1 MRKRTK
7 GGRWI
12 SIRSLRS
19 DAGTRVRCHCL
30 LLRKREFPTNEMKM
44 KIRIFSALLTLC
56 MVFPA
61 AAAQEERKKSEN
73 LVLDRVVAVVNSEVV
88 TRLDLD
94 EQVKVATQQL
104 KRQGTP
110 LPARDVLERQLLE
123 RLVTAKVLAQTAK
136 ETGLRVDD
144 TQLQRS
150 IERIAQE
157 NKASPEAFR
166 KMLEADGI
174 DFNRFREE
182 LRNEILI
189 ARLKE
194 REVDS
199 KILIT
204 DAEIDNYLKNQQSQ
218 GGKDDECNLS
228 HILILVPEQA
238 SPEQIQAKR
247 VVAEKALD
255 QIKGG
260 ADFRQVSAGVSDAQ
274 NALDGGPLGWRPA
287 ARLPQIFV
295 DSVKNMKVGDVS
307 QVLRSANGFHIIK
320 LTDKRGNETPVII
333 QQTHARHILIRLSE
347 VVSEA
352 EAKQRLT
359 NLKERIENGTS
370 FTELARLQSEDAS
383 ASRGGD
389 LGWLSPGDTVP
400 EFERAMTGLE
410 PGQVSDPVQ
419 SPFGWHLIQVVERRS
434 EDMSKERQRV
444 LARQSI
450 RTRKADEAYQ
460 EWVRQQRDRAYV
472 ELRLDEH

>member
-1 MRKRTK
+1 VL
-7 GGRWI
+7 I
-12 SIRSLRS
+12 L
-19 DAGTRVRCHCL
+19 
-30 LLRKREFPTNEMKM
+30 
-44 KIRIFSALLTLC
+44 
-56 MVFPA
+56 A
-61 AAAQEERKKSEN
+61 AAHAASGAPGDRKKDEG
-73 LVLDRVVAVVNSEVV
+73 VALDRIVAVVNSDVV

-94 EQVKVATQQL
+94 EQIKVATQQL

-123 RLVTAKVLAQTAK
+123 RLITAKVLTQTAK

-157 NKASPEAFR
+157 NKATPEAFR
-166 KMLEADGI
+166 KTLEGEGI

-189 ARLKE
+189 TRLKE

-204 DAEIDNYLKNQQSQ
+204 DAEIDNYLKNQQGQ
-218 GGKDDECNLS
+218 AGKDDEYNLS
-228 HILILVPEQA
+228 HILVLVPEQA
-238 SPEQIQAKR
+238 SPEKIQAKR
-247 VVAEKALD
+247 VIADKALE
-255 QIKGG
+255 QLKGG
-260 ADFRQVSAGVSDAQ
+260 SDFRQVSAGVSDAP
-274 NALDGGPLGWRPA
+274 NALDGGALGWRQA
-287 ARLPQIFV
+287 AKLPQIFV
-295 DSVKNMKVGDVS
+295 EAVKNMKVGDVS
-307 QVLRSANGFHIIK
+307 AVLRSANGFHIIK
-320 LTDKRGNETPVII
+320 LTDKRGNDSPVII
-333 QQTHARHILIRLSE
+333 QQTHARHILIRLNE
-347 VVSEA
+347 VVSES

-359 NLKERIENGTS
+359 NLKERVENGTS
-370 FTELARLQSEDAS
+370 FAELARLQSEDAS

-400 EFERAMTGLE
+400 EFERAMNALE
-410 PGQVSDPVQ
+410 PGKVSDPVQ
-419 SPFGWHLIQVVERRS
+419 SPFGWHLIQVVERRN

-450 RTRKADEAYQ
+450 RTRKGDEAYQ

-472 ELRLDEH
+472 EMRLEDPR

>member
-1 MRKRTK
+1 MLGAIVYCPHANIPITGVKMI
-7 GGRWI
+7 GRI
-12 SIRSLRS
+12 LSAVLL
-19 DAGTRVRCHCL
+19 ACL
-30 LLRKREFPTNEMKM
+30 
-44 KIRIFSALLTLC
+44 
-56 MVFPA
+56 VFPVS
-61 AAAQEERKKSEN
+61 AAQEGRKRN
-73 LVLDRVVAVVNSEVV
+73 DGVVLDRVVAVVNSEVV

-94 EQVKVATQQL
+94 EQVKVALQQL

-110 LPARDVLERQLLE
+110 LPAPDVLERQLLE
-123 RLVTAKVLAQTAK
+123 RLVTVKVLAQSAR

-157 NKASPEAFR
+157 NKLAPEAFR

-189 ARLKE
+189 SRLKE

-204 DAEIDNYLKNQQSQ
+204 DAEIDNYLKNLQSQ
-218 GGKDDECNLS
+218 GGKDDEYSLS
-228 HILILVPEQA
+228 HILVLVPEQA
-238 SPEQIQAKR
+238 SPEQINAKR
-247 VVAEKALD
+247 IVAQKALD

-260 ADFRQVSAGVSDAQ
+260 ADFRQVSAGISDAQ
-274 NALDGGPLGWRPA
+274 GALDGGPLGWRPA

-295 DSVKNMKVGDVS
+295 ESVKTMKVGDVS
-307 QVLRSANGFHIIK
+307 AVLRSANGFHIIK
-320 LTDKRGNETPVII
+320 LMDKRGNESPVII
-333 QQTHARHILIRLSE
+333 SQTHARHILIRLNE

-352 EAKQRLT
+352 EAKQRLA
-359 NLKERIENGTS
+359 NLKERIENGAN

-400 EFERAMTGLE
+400 EFERAMNGLD

-472 ELRLDEH
+472 ELRLEER

>member
-1 MRKRTK
+1 MKLN
-7 GGRWI
+7 
-12 SIRSLRS
+12 IRLH
-19 DAGTRVRCHCL
+19 A
-30 LLRKREFPTNEMKM
+30 
-44 KIRIFSALLTLC
+44 ALLTLC
-56 MVFPA
+56 MAFPA
-61 AAAQEERKKSEN
+61 AAAQDDGRKNDN

-94 EQVKVATQQL
+94 EQVKVASQQL

-110 LPARDVLERQLLE
+110 LPAHDVLERQLLE
-123 RLVTAKVLAQTAK
+123 RMVTAKVLAQTAK

-157 NKASPEAFR
+157 NKTSPDAFR

-204 DAEIDNYLKNQQSQ
+204 DAEIDNYLKNQQTQ
-218 GGKDDECNLS
+218 GGKDDEYSLS
-228 HILILVPEQA
+228 HILVLVPEQA
-238 SPEQIQAKR
+238 SPEQIQTKR
-247 VVAEKALD
+247 VIADKALE

-295 DSVKNMKVGDVS
+295 DAVKSMKVGDVS
-307 QVLRSANGFHIIK
+307 PVLRSANGFHIVK
-320 LTDKRGNETPVII
+320 LTDKRGNESPVII
-333 QQTHARHILIRLSE
+333 PQTHARHILIRLNE

-370 FTELARLQSEDAS
+370 FVELARLQSEDAS

-400 EFERAMTGLE
+400 EFERAMNGLE
-410 PGQVSDPVQ
+410 PGQVSEPVQ

-472 ELRLDEH
+472 ELRLEDR

>member
-1 MRKRTK
+1 MN
-7 GGRWI
+7 
-12 SIRSLRS
+12 LR
-19 DAGTRVRCHCL
+19 
-30 LLRKREFPTNEMKM
+30 N
-44 KIRIFSALLTLC
+44 FSALLILC
-56 MVFPA
+56 MIFPA
-61 AAAQEERKKSEN
+61 VAAQEERKKSEN

-157 NKASPEAFR
+157 NKVSPEAFR

-218 GGKDDECNLS
+218 GGKDDEYSLS
-228 HILILVPEQA
+228 HILVLVPEQA

-307 QVLRSANGFHIIK
+307 PVLRSANGFHIIK

-400 EFERAMTGLE
+400 EFERVMTGLE

-472 ELRLDEH
+472 ELRLEEH

>member
-1 MRKRTK
+1 ML
-7 GGRWI
+7 G
-12 SIRSLRS
+12 
-19 DAGTRVRCHCL
+19 L
-30 LLRKREFPTNEMKM
+30 L
-44 KIRIFSALLTLC
+44 SA
-56 MVFPA
+56 VSAFA
-61 AAAQEERKKSEN
+61 APGDRKKDES
-73 LVLDRVVAVVNSEVV
+73 VALDRIVAVVNNEVV

-94 EQVKVATQQL
+94 EQVKVASQQL
-104 KRQGTP
+104 RRQGTP
-110 LPARDVLERQLLE
+110 LPASDVLERQLLE
-123 RLVTAKVLAQTAK
+123 RLITAKVLTQNAK

-157 NKASPEAFR
+157 NKATPEAFR
-166 KMLEADGI
+166 KTLEGDGI

-204 DAEIDNYLKNQQSQ
+204 DAEIDNYLKNQQGQ
-218 GGKDDECNLS
+218 TGKDDEYNLS

-238 SPEQIQAKR
+238 SPEKIQAKK
-247 VVAEKALD
+247 VIADKALE

-260 ADFRQVSAGVSDAQ
+260 ADFRQVSAGVSDAP

-287 ARLPQIFV
+287 AKLPQIFV
-295 DSVKNMKVGDVS
+295 DAVKTMKVGDVS
-307 QVLRSANGFHIIK
+307 AVLRSANGFHIIK
-320 LTDKRGNETPVII
+320 LADKRGNESPVII
-333 QQTHARHILIRLSE
+333 QQTHARHILIRLNE

-352 EAKQRLT
+352 DAKQRLV
-359 NLKERIENGTS
+359 NLKERVENGTS
-370 FTELARLQSEDAS
+370 FAELARLQSEDAS

-400 EFERAMTGLE
+400 EFERAMDALE
-410 PGQVSDPVQ
+410 PGKVSDPVK
-419 SPFGWHLIQVVERRS
+419 SPFGYHLIQVVERRN

-460 EWVRQQRDRAYV
+460 EWVRQQRDRAYIEV
-472 ELRLDEH
+472 RLEDPR

>member
-1 MRKRTK
+1 MLIRYFALVLALCIALPAASKEERKRTD
-7 GGRWI
+7 
-12 SIRSLRS
+12 S
-19 DAGTRVRCHCL
+19 V
-30 LLRKREFPTNEMKM
+30 P
-44 KIRIFSALLTLC
+44 
-56 MVFPA
+56 
-61 AAAQEERKKSEN
+61 
-73 LVLDRVVAVVNSEVV
+73 LDRIVAVVNSEVV

-94 EQVKVATQQL
+94 EQVKIALQQL
-104 KRQGTP
+104 RRQGTP

-123 RLVTAKVLAQTAK
+123 RLVTSKVLAQSAK

-157 NKASPEAFR
+157 NKLSAEAFR

-174 DFNRFREE
+174 VFDRFREE

-189 ARLKE
+189 SRLKE

-204 DAEIDNYLKNQQSQ
+204 EAEIDNYLKNQASQ
-218 GGKDDECNLS
+218 GGKDEEYSLS

-247 VVAEKALD
+247 TVAEKALE
-255 QIKGG
+255 QLKGG

-274 NALDGGPLGWRPA
+274 NALDGGPLGWRTA
-287 ARLPQIFV
+287 SRLPQIFV
-295 DSVKNMKVGDVS
+295 DSVKNLKVGEFS
-307 QVLRSANGFHIIK
+307 PVLRSANGFHIIK
-320 LTDKRGNETPVII
+320 LLDKRGNESPVII
-333 QQTHARHILIRLSE
+333 QQTHARHILIRLNE
-347 VVSEA
+347 VVSEN

-359 NLKERIENGTS
+359 NLKERIENGTG
-370 FTELARLQSEDAS
+370 FAELARLQSEDAS

-400 EFERAMTGLE
+400 EFERAMNALE

-419 SPFGWHLIQVVERRS
+419 SPFGWHLIQVIERRS

-444 LARQSI
+444 LARQAI
-450 RTRKADEAYQ
+450 RARKSDEAYQ

-472 ELRLDEH
+472 ELRLEER

>member
-1 MRKRTK
+1 MTLTGERASSTFVYWRK
-7 GGRWI
+7 
-12 SIRSLRS
+12 
-19 DAGTRVRCHCL
+19 DAKIL
-30 LLRKREFPTNEMKM
+30 SNEMKTNM
-44 KIRIFSALLTLC
+44 RIHAAILIVC
-56 MVFPA
+56 VAFPA
-61 AAAQEERKKSEN
+61 AAAQNDRKKSEN

-94 EQVKVATQQL
+94 EQVKVALQQL

-123 RLVTAKVLAQTAK
+123 RMVTAKVLTQSAK
-136 ETGLRVDD
+136 DTGLRVDD

-157 NKASPEAFR
+157 NKTSPEDFR
-166 KMLEADGI
+166 KTLEADGI

-204 DAEIDNYLKNQQSQ
+204 DAEIDNYLKNQQNQ
-218 GGKDDECNLS
+218 GGKDDEYNLS

-247 VVAEKALD
+247 AVAEKALA
-255 QIKGG
+255 QIKEG

-295 DSVKNMKVGDVS
+295 DSVKTLKVGDVS
-307 QVLRSANGFHIIK
+307 PVLRSANGFHIIK
-320 LTDKRGNETPVII
+320 LNDKRGNETPVII
-333 QQTHARHILIRLSE
+333 QQTHARHILIRLNE

-352 EAKQRLT
+352 EAKQRLI

-370 FTELARLQSEDAS
+370 FVELARLQSEDAS

-400 EFERAMTGLE
+400 EFERAMNALE

-419 SPFGWHLIQVVERRS
+419 SPFGLHLIQVVERRN

-444 LARQSI
+444 LARQAI
-450 RTRKADEAYQ
+450 RSRKSDEAYQ

-472 ELRLDEH
+472 ELHLEDH